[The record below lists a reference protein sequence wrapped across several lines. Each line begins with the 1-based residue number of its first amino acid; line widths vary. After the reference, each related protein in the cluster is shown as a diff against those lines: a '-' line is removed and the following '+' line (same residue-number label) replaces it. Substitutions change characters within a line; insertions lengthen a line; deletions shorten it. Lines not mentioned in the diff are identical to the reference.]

1 MGMMNRTTVNQ
12 RYEMERK
19 IGDGGMAEVYL
30 GRDLLLHRQ
39 VAVKALRSQFATDPN
54 FRARFEREAQAA
66 AGFTHPNIVD
76 VYDVG
81 EEDGAPFIVMEYVPG
96 ETLKEVIEQEGPFH
110 PDDVAALLEQ
120 VCAAL
125 DYAHD
130 RGYIHRDVKPQNIL
144 VDAGGVAKVV
154 DFGIAKGLAD
164 SNLTEAGAG
173 LGTVHYISPE
183 QASGLMATPAS
194 DIYSAGVVAFE
205 MLTRALPFDADTA
218 VGVAMRH
225 IHEPPPAPS
234 SINPAV
240 PPEVDAIVLRALA
253 KDPTRRFPSAGEF
266 ARAMSDWRGYPPVEE
281 QRSAPAQGEPVTTV
295 VPPAA
300 GRPAGSGATV
310 AMPRGLAPARPAAPV
325 VAQQARSA
333 PRSRATEDEVG
344 CVTWL
349 VGSGII
355 LGVVALIWLGF
366 QLSPSFAGPPADSP
380 DPTIAVTEPSANE
393 AAGAPSTAPTALA
406 PTVAV
411 PAAPEALTV
420 PVPELRGM
428 TFDQAAD
435 AANGVGLL
443 VREDVRVYSATVPV
457 DAVAEQDPP
466 AGEQLAQGETIV
478 VKLSQGSSAVDL
490 ASLGLVGKSAEEAEA
505 LLQERNLGVE
515 RVEVG
520 SVDVLEGI
528 VVGVDPPAT
537 ANVGDVVRLEVS
549 VGNKVRIPLAIRG
562 QPVEQAAT
570 QLAGLGLEVVDRV
583 GVDRDEIEG
592 QGVDFALEE
601 IRDGDV
607 VGVAAEG
614 VEANFDAWVPRGS
627 RITLF
632 YYDSVLDVQ

>member
-1 MGMMNRTTVNQ
+1 M
-12 RYEMERK
+12 
-19 IGDGGMAEVYL
+19 
-30 GRDLLLHRQ
+30 
-39 VAVKALRSQFATDPN
+39 
-54 FRARFEREAQAA
+54 
-66 AGFTHPNIVD
+66 
-76 VYDVG
+76 
-81 EEDGAPFIVMEYVPG
+81 
-96 ETLKEVIEQEGPFH
+96 
-110 PDDVAALLEQ
+110 
-120 VCAAL
+120 
-125 DYAHD
+125 
-130 RGYIHRDVKPQNIL
+130 
-144 VDAGGVAKVV
+144 
-154 DFGIAKGLAD
+154 
-164 SNLTEAGAG
+164 
-173 LGTVHYISPE
+173 
-183 QASGLMATPAS
+183 
-194 DIYSAGVVAFE
+194 
-205 MLTRALPFDADTA
+205 
-218 VGVAMRH
+218 
-225 IHEPPPAPS
+225 
-234 SINPAV
+234 
-240 PPEVDAIVLRALA
+240 
-253 KDPTRRFPSAGEF
+253 
-266 ARAMSDWRGYPPVEE
+266 
-281 QRSAPAQGEPVTTV
+281 
-295 VPPAA
+295 
-300 GRPAGSGATV
+300 
-310 AMPRGLAPARPAAPV
+310 
-325 VAQQARSA
+325 
-333 PRSRATEDEVG
+333 
-344 CVTWL
+344 TWL

-592 QGVDFALEE
+592 QGVDLALEE